1 MSQTLLLPTDDDM
14 RTNATFD
21 ALMWALARPGRSQP
35 LPFPGLL
42 ALAESLLDRE
52 CSFFCSDERLKAD
65 IARTG
70 ANAVAL
76 PQAEYV
82 FASIGERSDISAL
95 SAMLSGNLLYPDA
108 SATIFGEAQIG
119 SGTRLRLTGPGVNG
133 SIDIAVGGVHL
144 DFWALRAEAIR
155 YPLGWDIYLADGA
168 SLIAIPRSTKIEV
181 L

>member
-1 MSQTLLLPTDDDM
+1 MNQTLLLPTIEDM

-21 ALMWALARPGRSQP
+21 ALMWALARPGRAQP

-52 CSFFCSDERLKAD
+52 CSFFCFDERLKAE

-76 PQAEYV
+76 PEAEYV
-82 FASIGERSDISAL
+82 FASLGGPAEISTL
-95 SAMLSGNLLYPDA
+95 SVMLGGNLLYPDA
-108 SATIFGEAQIG
+108 SATIFAEAQIG
-119 SGTRLRLTGPGVNG
+119 SGTMLRLTGPGVNG
-133 SIDIAVGGVHL
+133 SIDIMIGGVHS

-168 SLIAIPRSTKIEV
+168 SLIGIPRSTKIEV

>member
-1 MSQTLLLPTDDDM
+1 MTQTLLLPTDEDI

-21 ALMWALARPGRSQP
+21 ALMWALARPGRVQP

-52 CSFFCSDERLKAD
+52 CSFFCTDERLKAE
-65 IARTG
+65 IVGTG

-76 PQAEYV
+76 HQAEHV
-82 FASIGERSDISAL
+82 FASIGDRAEVSAL

-108 SATIFGEAQIG
+108 SATIFAPAIIG
-119 SGTRLRLTGPGVNG
+119 SGTGLRLTGPGVNG
-133 SIDIAVGGVHL
+133 SIDIAIGGVHP
-144 DFWALRAEAIR
+144 DFWALRAEATH

-168 SLIAIPRSTKIEV
+168 SLIGIPRSTKIEV

>member
-1 MSQTLLLPTDDDM
+1 MNQTLLLPTVEDM

-21 ALMWALARPGRSQP
+21 ALMWALARPGRVQP

-82 FASIGERSDISAL
+82 FASIGDRAEVSA
-95 SAMLSGNLLYPDA
+95 AAGCRTA
-108 SATIFGEAQIG
+108 CFTAAT
-119 SGTRLRLTGPGVNG
+119 G
-133 SIDIAVGGVHL
+133 SIVGYGLAGV
-144 DFWALRAEAIR
+144 RR
-155 YPLGWDIYLADGA
+155 GV
-168 SLIAIPRSTKIEV
+168 T
-181 L
+181 

>member
-1 MSQTLLLPTDDDM
+1 MSQTLLLPTDEDM
-14 RTNATFD
+14 RSNVTFD
-21 ALMWALARPGRSQP
+21 ALMWALARPGRVQP

-52 CSFFCSDERLKAD
+52 CSFFCSDEGLKSD
-65 IARTG
+65 IARIG
-70 ANAVAL
+70 AHAVAL

-82 FASIGERSDISAL
+82 FASIDDHAEVSAL
-95 SAMLSGNLLYPDA
+95 SAMLCGNLLYPDA
-108 SATIFGEAQIG
+108 SATIFAQAQIG

-133 SIDIAVGGVHL
+133 SVDISIGGVHP

-155 YPLGWDIYLADGA
+155 YPLGWDIYLADGE
-168 SLIAIPRSTKIEV
+168 SLIGIPRSTKIEV

>member
-1 MSQTLLLPTDDDM
+1 MTQSLLLPTDEDM
-14 RTNATFD
+14 RSNATFD
-21 ALMWALARPGRSQP
+21 ALMWALARPGRVQP
-35 LPFPGLL
+35 LPFPGLF

-52 CSFFCSDERLKAD
+52 CSFFCADERLKAD
-65 IARTG
+65 ITRTG

-82 FASIGERSDISAL
+82 FASISDSTAVSAL

-108 SATIFGEAQIG
+108 SATIFAQAQIG
-119 SGTRLRLTGPGVNG
+119 AGTRLRLAGPGVNG
-133 SIDIAVGGVHL
+133 SIDIDIGGVHPN
-144 DFWALRAEAIR
+144 FWALRAEAIR

-168 SLIAIPRSTKIEV
+168 SLIGIPRSIKIEV

>member
-82 FASIGERSDISAL
+82 FTSIGERSDISAL
-95 SAMLSGNLLYPDA
+95 SAMLSGNLLYPDV

-168 SLIAIPRSTKIEV
+168 SLIGIPRSTKIEV

>member
-1 MSQTLLLPTDDDM
+1 MNQTLLLPTDEDM

-21 ALMWALARPGRSQP
+21 ALMWALARPGRLQS

-52 CSFFCSDERLKAD
+52 CSFFCSDARLKAE
-65 IARTG
+65 IAGTG

-76 PQAEYV
+76 HQAEYV
-82 FASIGERSDISAL
+82 FAPIAEHADISPL

-108 SATIFGEAQIG
+108 SATIFAEAQIG

-133 SIDIAVGGVHL
+133 SIDIAIGGVHP

-155 YPLGWDIYLADGA
+155 YPLGWDIYLTDGA
-168 SLIAIPRSTKIEV
+168 NLIGIPRSTKIEV

>member
-1 MSQTLLLPTDDDM
+1 MSQALLLPTAEDM

-21 ALMWALARPGRSQP
+21 ALMWALARPGRVQP

-52 CSFFCSDERLKAD
+52 CSFYCSNEALKAD

-76 PQAEYV
+76 DEAEYV
-82 FASIGERSDISAL
+82 FASVGNQADLFAL
-95 SAMLSGNLLYPDA
+95 STMLSGNLLYPDA
-108 SATIFGEAQIG
+108 SATIFAEAQIG
-119 SGTRLRLTGPGVNG
+119 SGTGLRLTGPGING
-133 SIDIAVGGVHL
+133 ALDIAIGGVHP
-144 DFWALRAEAIR
+144 DFWTLRAEIIR

-168 SLIAIPRSTKIEV
+168 SLIGIPRSTKIEV

>member
-1 MSQTLLLPTDDDM
+1 MSQTLLLPTVEDM

-21 ALMWALARPGRSQP
+21 ALMWALARPGLIQS

-65 IARTG
+65 IASTG
-70 ANAVAL
+70 ATAVML
-76 PQAEYV
+76 SQAEYV
-82 FASIGERSDISAL
+82 FTSIAERADVSAL

-108 SATIFGEAQIG
+108 SATIFATATIG
-119 SGTRLRLTGPGVNG
+119 VGTRLRLTGPGVNG
-133 SIDIAVGGVHL
+133 SIDIAIGGVHP

-168 SLIAIPRSTKIEV
+168 SLIGIPRSTKIEV